1 MSRAITRAH
10 GRAQQQAAAQQ
21 PAAINAAFAA
31 ADFHGA
37 EHYQLQQQPEAGGTQ
52 DDESS
57 TTPSNA
63 GHHDGSSQ
71 AAVAN
76 NNNIDNGTAAPP
88 AAAAAAAANNRTNR
102 VVSSNRLLRLRQN
115 FNATG
120 VRREA
125 RSAST
130 FDGHH
135 RNNIRF
141 LLYIYGNKPELLVE
155 ELRRQL
161 DDANAEPDYS
171 DVERLFPIYVRRG
184 GKKSFD
190 ERKEE
195 FRQKLLKQVISD
207 ALGPPGTTPPRQVID
222 FDAFTADVDIFVD
235 YVIKIRKEDGS
246 FNKAGT
252 YAGHR
257 SSLTYLFRRY
267 RYFPPPEFNE
277 DLKEGFEGVKRIL
290 NRMEH
295 YRNEHKVLVKEAM
308 TLLELALW
316 KAKLHHDAAE
326 QEGVRV
332 TRGQRKRK
340 RKDSCI
346 TSGAS
351 IVIKNVLPFLAF
363 EG

>member
-1 MSRAITRAH
+1 MSRAITRTH

-37 EHYQLQQQPEAGGTQ
+37 EHYQLQQQSGTQ

-63 GHHDGSSQ
+63 GHHHDGSSQ

-88 AAAAAAAANNRTNR
+88 AADAAAAANNRTNR
-102 VVSSNRLLRLRQN
+102 VVPSNRLLRLRQN
-115 FNATG
+115 FNATC

-141 LLYIYGNKPELLVE
+141 LLYIYGNKPESLVE

-184 GKKSFD
+184 GKKSLD

-195 FRQKLLKQVISD
+195 FRQKLLKRD

-222 FDAFTADVDIFVD
+222 FDAFTTDVDIFVD

-246 FNKAGT
+246 LNKAGT

-257 SSLTYLFRRY
+257 SSFTYLFRRY
-267 RYFPPPEFNE
+267 KYFPPPEFNE
-277 DLKEGFEGVKRIL
+277 DLKEGF
-290 NRMEH
+290 
-295 YRNEHKVLVKEAM
+295 
-308 TLLELALW
+308 
-316 KAKLHHDAAE
+316 
-326 QEGVRV
+326 
-332 TRGQRKRK
+332 
-340 RKDSCI
+340 
-346 TSGAS
+346 
-351 IVIKNVLPFLAF
+351 
-363 EG
+363 